1 MKAKNIPKMPKDMP
15 LQYKRWWRR
24 IMKVIDKSVLMPCD
38 VFCLEMA
45 CTNLGVYERMAK
57 DIKRRGT
64 KVIYLDD
71 KKMLSDWEKILTMSF
86 DQLLLSREARNDL
99 MEHMSTKFATR
110 CTLINNYSIHFL

>member
-1 MKAKNIPKMPKDMP
+1 MKSNIPVMPKDMHP
-15 LQYKRWWRR
+15 RCKKWWRR
-24 IMKVIDKSVLMPCD
+24 ILKAMDTSVLLPCD

-45 CTNLGVYERMAK
+45 CMNLAIRERMAK

-86 DQLLLSREARNDL
+86 DQLLLSQEARNTL
-99 MEHMSTKFATR
+99 MGYMA
-110 CTLINNYSIHFL
+110 L